1 MGILLV
7 NHLELVPD
15 AEKSAAL
22 IAEAKALF
30 IRVREESGDVTL
42 GRQATFME
50 AICALSSGDPD
61 SAIDLLDDS
70 VTALMPLETL
80 LAAAYQMKGRTR
92 DAKGVLQ
99 FGMFAPAIA
108 SLLTRV
114 ITKEGYRNMLLRPN
128 FKGHIRHY
136 VLIWFVPTV
145 LLILSLVVYFLLF
158 PGQFDPELTAMKNVL
173 ANAAAPGLTTEMMLL
188 VSVLQVMI
196 IGPVVNIIP
205 TMGEELGWRGYLLPK
220 LRTLMS
226 DRKALV
232 LSGIVWGLWHVP
244 IIVMGHNYGTE
255 YWGYPWLGILGMVFF
270 CVVLGIIEGYA
281 TIRLNSA
288 IPAAMIHSTVNA
300 GAALPIYLA
309 KEGFTPLLGP
319 TMVGILEPMGTRC
332 RHLPE
337 RSISK
342 RPLRPVISTAKL
354 LHASHVA
361 DIKGG

>member
-1 MGILLV
+1 MLEKNMAKKRIGLFVLLAV
-7 NHLELVPD
+7 
-15 AEKSAAL
+15 A
-22 IAEAKALF
+22 IAWALF
-30 IRVREESGDVTL
+30 LMVPVT
-42 GRQATFME
+42 GTAY
-50 AICALSSGDPD
+50 G
-61 SAIDLLDDS
+61 SARAVL
-70 VTALMPLETL
+70 L
-80 LAAAYQMKGRTR
+80 LAA
-92 DAKGVLQ
+92 
-99 FGMFAPAIA
+99 GMFAPAIA

-114 ITKEGYRNMLLRPN
+114 ITKEGFRNMLLRPH

-136 VLIWFVPTV
+136 VLIWFGPTV

-188 VSVLQVMI
+188 VSVLQVMF

-244 IIVMGHNYGTE
+244 VIVMGHNYGTE

-281 TIRLNSA
+281 TIRLKSA

-309 KEGFTPLLGP
+309 KEGFNPLLGP
-319 TMVGILEPMGTRC
+319 TMVGILGGIPFVLVAVLLMIRVGKIQTTHAESLASEASMD
-332 RHLPE
+332 
-337 RSISK
+337 SVKISG
-342 RPLRPVISTAKL
+342 RLQGDSDAVDNP
-354 LHASHVA
+354 
-361 DIKGG
+361 